1 MFSFQKPALPYD
13 PARQRPVLRVS
24 ICTGE
29 QVAGLEDRKTGAFE
43 DIMLIRS
50 PKDLRRFLQ
59 KIRRPA
65 RKSGAAVLN
74 QFCLRTMR

>member
-1 MFSFQKPALPYD
+1 MFSFQKSTLPYD

-50 PKDLRRFLQ
+50 PKDLQRFCKRYGVLPENLVRRY
-59 KIRRPA
+59 
-65 RKSGAAVLN
+65 
-74 QFCLRTMR
+74 

>member
-13 PARQRPVLRVS
+13 PAKQRPVLRVS

-29 QVAGLEDRKTGAFE
+29 QVAGLEDRKTGVFE

-50 PKDLRRFLQ
+50 PKDLQRFCKRYGVLPENLVRRY
-59 KIRRPA
+59 
-65 RKSGAAVLN
+65 
-74 QFCLRTMR
+74 